1 MITKNISDI
10 ISVQNS
16 CKEIIQELYKY
27 EARPDEAIRANYKS
41 AKIDE
46 AIRLEIIEY
55 DSYDDEL
62 TLSSDTQDYY
72 KTRLGQNDETN
83 IGIIGEK
90 IDKLKILL
98 QIYNIRVKKSE
109 NFDKEIKSIYKILNQ
124 IPSLLKYNLQAISSS
139 SIFAFKNESNFD
151 IKLLNLNISKDEITQ
166 LINASKSVDTL
177 LDEEYNF
184 FKSMDSRRITSAILK
199 LKHNSLVLE
208 DSFRRLYEEIKNFI
222 NQAIKDGQFIKKLKK
237 LKELKDANALSQN
250 TNIEELAY
258 KKRSQNIVTNVR
270 EKRLHPDDKI
280 HDYIE
285 TMRRLMQ
292 ARELML
298 KNTKPLTPI
307 EYDITKVVSIKKRL
321 YNYEKLNREFLEQ
334 DRDLIS
340 FLKMNNIQEERLLG
354 VFVRMIKNYS
364 PHYITDND
372 TFITIDK
379 RVYAEIFSVKKG
391 DL

>member
-1 MITKNISDI
+1 MITKNITDI

-16 CKEIIQELYKY
+16 CKEVIQELYKY
-27 EARPDEAIRANYKS
+27 ESRPDEAVRANYKS

-72 KTRLGQNDETN
+72 RTRLGQNDETN

-109 NFDKEIKSIYKILNQ
+109 NFNKEIKSIYKILNQ

-184 FKSMDSRRITSAILK
+184 FKSMQSRRITSVILK

-237 LKELKDANALSQN
+237 LKELKDANALSTN
-250 TNIEELAY
+250 TNIEELAF
-258 KKRSQNIVTNVR
+258 KKRSQNLVTNVR
-270 EKRLHPDDKI
+270 EKRLHPDDKV
-280 HDYIE
+280 HDYID
-285 TMRRLMQ
+285 TMRRLMSE
-292 ARELML
+292 REIAF
-298 KNTKPLTPI
+298 KNIKPFTPI
-307 EYDITKVVSIKKRL
+307 EYDISNVVSVRKTL
-321 YNYEKLNREFLEQ
+321 YDYPKLHREFLTQEG
-334 DRDLIS
+334 DLIT
-340 FLKMNNIQEERLLG
+340 FLKINKIEEKRLLG

-364 PHYITDND
+364 SHYITDSD

-379 RVYAEIFSVKKG
+379 RVYAEIFSNKKG
-391 DL
+391 EK